1 MTVKKT
7 PNSFCETLINNYS
20 FFFRSNQ
27 RASVI
32 IILYICY
39 ESLRKVLPA
48 ATYSLNLSRSSLRDY
63 SPDEGKKMDIL
74 ILGFYALSLHL
85 PVAKYRKGLFCRDL
99 RSNNCCRTE
108 ACDYCTT
115 REGRGVKRFLSLF
128 LVMYICLKG
137 KCISAC
143 EPQDFVTS
151 FRRNS
156 KIQIPTTKQIRN
168 TNIKIQNTNQ
178 QSAVRIM
185 EGMETG
191 SRLSAGWSEGTRPH

>member
-115 REGRGVKRFLSLF
+115 REGRGVKCFLSLF
-128 LVMYICLKG
+128 LVMYICLNSN
-137 KCISAC
+137 CISYILPAGKSISPLKGLKPASLKILSPIFP
-143 EPQDFVTS
+143 EDNS
-151 FRRNS
+151 F
-156 KIQIPTTKQIRN
+156 Q
-168 TNIKIQNTNQ
+168 
-178 QSAVRIM
+178 
-185 EGMETG
+185 
-191 SRLSAGWSEGTRPH
+191 WSVPSNE